1 MVPHGGGVTPISQTV
16 DTELNQ
22 HVKRE
27 YGDLEAVEL
36 INLMR
41 SGAVVPCT
49 SKERSIDLMHE
60 VLSNKDLHLQA
71 AKGYKY
77 TGATI
82 ALNGT
87 EDQMVC
93 KEAAVFFHELGMR
106 AKINREVENVK
117 AEVAAGRLAW
127 NKAHVKALIK
137 EYPARKKY
145 DDVLRKIGE
154 LDKLEPGECGYLS
167 EEEEAAVA
175 AEDASE
181 SNMASED
188 EGGDIEEAAAAV
200 AADEAAAVAP
210 VEAIVAANAEA
221 SSGMSAAEAD
231 LVQESTALID
241 TYRQAIEELKK
252 HGAVHA
258 MNQLENEIRKER
270 RRQRGLCSE
279 SPAVAAALQRQR
291 DYEEQ
296 QLRKQRRLA
305 ADLNA
310 KKRAAATVKQQIKDA
325 NALLNKRKKE
335 LMDAEALQESMHH
348 FKTLGPK
355 QLGQGHVKGDG
366 MRGRRRRHEVL
377 DRMARLGTGLS
388 APQRNDWQ
396 WFKEAWDD
404 QMLEE
409 HKGDWGGIFAHWIQ
423 GVLDRFEDNVGNAFS
438 TFVHDETMRCLA
450 EEDVLRL
457 P

>member
-49 SKERSIDLMHE
+49 SKERSIDMMHE
-60 VLSNKDLHLQA
+60 VLSNMDLHLQA
-71 AKGYKY
+71 AKGYKH

-82 ALNGT
+82 ALDGT
-87 EDQMVC
+87 EDEMVC
-93 KEAAVFFHELGMR
+93 KEAGVFFHELGMR

-127 NKAHVKALIK
+127 DKAHVKTLIK
-137 EYPARKKY
+137 QYPARKKY

-310 KKRAAATVKQQIKDA
+310 KKRLRRPCSSKSKMRTRSSA
-325 NALLNKRKKE
+325 N
-335 LMDAEALQESMHH
+335 
-348 FKTLGPK
+348 
-355 QLGQGHVKGDG
+355 
-366 MRGRRRRHEVL
+366 GRRSSWTQKRCKSRCITSRR
-377 DRMARLGTGLS
+377 
-388 APQRNDWQ
+388 
-396 WFKEAWDD
+396 
-404 QMLEE
+404 
-409 HKGDWGGIFAHWIQ
+409 
-423 GVLDRFEDNVGNAFS
+423 
-438 TFVHDETMRCLA
+438 
-450 EEDVLRL
+450 
-457 P
+457 